1 MIIHNNPHYK
11 KLRGSH
17 ILEIRCAFCK
27 SFVANYQKVTKGNL
41 VKMHID
47 RIIESSIDFSQLHGA
62 LFCPACGER
71 IATRYTAKTDKKEV
85 YRLVPSAFNK
95 KRV

>member
-1 MIIHNNPHYK
+1 
-11 KLRGSH
+11 
-17 ILEIRCAFCK
+17 
-27 SFVANYQKVTKGNL
+27 
-41 VKMHID
+41 MHID